1 MAIFKPGQSSDDCN
15 TVPAASDMDSTSPAF
30 ALGRIT
36 NYYSSGVRF
45 INVTIPQG
53 ATVLTAKVT
62 LQARGSN
69 SGTACHV
76 QIKGEDIDDA
86 TTFSTYADYAGRT
99 RTTEYKAWESIPAWT
114 IDTDYDSPDITNII
128 QEIVDRGGWASGNDL
143 VLFFDSSD
151 SDSYAYRSAKSY
163 DHSTTLC
170 PRLDVTW
177 AAAQHYTLTA
187 DGGSYGITG
196 QTAGLSAARKVAAGQ
211 GSYALTGQAASL
223 KMARKMAAGAGS
235 YSLTGQDAGLRA
247 IRKMAAE
254 GGSYVLTGQAA
265 NLKLAKKIPAG
276 AGSYALTGQDA
287 VLRAIRK
294 MAAAGGSYVLTGMD
308 ANLALSKH
316 YTLVCEAGY
325 YGEPYSKI
333 FVTLDGRIYKKMGD
347 TYLRL
352 A

>member
-1 MAIFKPGQSSDDCN
+1 MAIFKPGQNSDDC
-15 TVPAASDMDSTSPAF
+15 
-30 ALGRIT
+30 GRWQDQIQL
-36 NYYSSGVRF
+36 NAGHSYYGNISGVSYFGGIRF
-45 INVTIPQG
+45 IGVNIPQG
-53 ATVLTAKVT
+53 TTLLSSKLTVSGGYDESSTTVN
-62 LQARGSN
+62 LQI
-69 SGTACHV
+69 
-76 QIKGEDIDDA
+76 QGEDTNDA
-86 TTFSTYADYAGRT
+86 ATFSTRADYDGRT
-99 RTTEYKAWESIPAWT
+99 RTTEYVNWDNLPTFAPN
-114 IDTDYDSPDITNII
+114 TDYDSPSIVNII
-128 QEIVDRGGWASGNDL
+128 QEIVDRPGWVSGNDL
-143 VLFFDSSD
+143 VLFLASNVSSHNARRRFK
-151 SDSYAYRSAKSY
+151 AY
-163 DHSTTLC
+163 DVSTTLC

-177 AAAQHYTLTA
+177 ATAQHYTLTA
-187 DGGSYGITG
+187 GGGSYGITG
-196 QTAGLSAARKVAAGQ
+196 QVAGLKAARKVAAGQ

-235 YSLTGQDAGLRA
+235 YSLAGQDAGLRA